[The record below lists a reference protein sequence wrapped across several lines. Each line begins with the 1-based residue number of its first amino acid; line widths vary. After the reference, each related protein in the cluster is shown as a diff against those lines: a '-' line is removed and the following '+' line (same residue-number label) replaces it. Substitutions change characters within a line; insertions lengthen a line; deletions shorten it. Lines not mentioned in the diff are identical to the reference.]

1 MKVRVENLGVLK
13 QAEFEVGDFTLICG
27 DNNTGKTYAA
37 YALYGFLAS
46 WRRWLSVEIPK
57 PAIDSLLKERATRID
72 VRPFVKRA
80 GALLEAG
87 CERYTRHL
95 PDVLGARASRFKE
108 TRFQV
113 SLDDRTLSSAVQIEL
128 GKEITKSDGK
138 MIFSVSKDTGDSSV
152 IISLLPNDHTDWSPE
167 IIQPVISNWIIEL
180 LFRKVLSQ
188 PFMVS
193 AERTGGSL
201 FRDQLDYRPNQI
213 TTDELV
219 QNLRSGFAAPGYP
232 IPVQDNVNFMR
243 RLEHVVKTDSFLAME
258 HGDVLDEFSDIIGG
272 DVRVDGNGVVSFKP
286 ARRRVRLTIDE
297 TSSSVRSLLILG
309 LYLRH
314 VAQPDHLLMI
324 DEPELNLHPS
334 NQRRIARLF
343 ARLVNLEIRVFT
355 TTHSDYIAKEMDNLI
370 MLNQDHSNL
379 KKFAETEK
387 YRPEELLKPD
397 QVKVYVTKQAATGGK
412 NRSGHD
418 YTLEPVSVDSEIGI
432 GAISF
437 DETIDEMNS
446 VQDIIVGG
454 RDG

>member
-57 PAIDSLLKERATRID
+57 PALDSLLKEGATRVD

-80 GALLEAG
+80 AVLLKAG
-87 CERYTRHL
+87 SDRYTEHL

-113 SLDDRTLSSAVQIEL
+113 CLDDRTLRSAVKVEL
-128 GKEITKSDGK
+128 EKEIKKSDGK
-138 MIFSVSKDTGDSSV
+138 PIFSVSKATGDYSV
-152 IISLLPNDHTDWSPE
+152 IISLLPNDHADWSPE
-167 IIQPVISNWIIEL
+167 VVQPVISNWIIEL
-180 LFRKVLSQ
+180 LFGKVLSQ

-213 TTDELV
+213 TTVELV
-219 QNLRSGFAAPGYP
+219 RNPRAFAAPGYP
-232 IPVQDNVNFMR
+232 IPVQDNVNFAR
-243 RLEHVVKTDSFLAME
+243 RLEHVVKSDSFLALE

-297 TSSSVRSLLILG
+297 TSSSARSLLILG

-314 VAQPDHLLMI
+314 VAQPDHLLMV
-324 DEPELNLHPS
+324 DEPELNLHPN
-334 NQRRIARLF
+334 NQRRVARLF
-343 ARLVNLEIRVFT
+343 ARLVNFGIRVFA
-355 TTHSDYIAKEMDNLI
+355 TTHSSYFIKELNTLI
-370 MLNQDHSNL
+370 MLNQDDPYL
-379 KKFAETEK
+379 KKLANEEK
-387 YRPEELLKPD
+387 YRADELLRPA
-397 QVKVYVTKQAATGGK
+397 QLKVYTARQTD
-412 NRSGHD
+412 HL
-418 YTLEPVSVDSEIGI
+418 LEPAQIDAELGI
-432 GAISF
+432 EAISF
-437 DETIDEMNS
+437 DDTINEMNRI
-446 VQDIIVGG
+446 QDAIVWSH
-454 RDG
+454 